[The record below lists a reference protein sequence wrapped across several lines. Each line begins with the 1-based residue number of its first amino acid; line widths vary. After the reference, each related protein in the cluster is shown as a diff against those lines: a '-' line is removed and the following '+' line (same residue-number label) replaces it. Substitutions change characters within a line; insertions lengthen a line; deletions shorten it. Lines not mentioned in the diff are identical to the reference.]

1 MSRIKH
7 QSAFTL
13 IELLVVISIIALL
26 IGILLPALGA
36 ARDSARTT
44 QCLANMRTIGQATAT
59 YAADNNDYYPI
70 GRNPGVTPAYDWST
84 TLGKLMDLN
93 DNGNNSSRTVSGMRV
108 FQCPVVKDG
117 RNSPTGL
124 HYGAHPRMFA
134 RFNSTAAPNAQYVM
148 VGGQPVMLKK
158 TSQEARPSLIAM
170 VFDGALYIASNGAWQ
185 TEPTMQA
192 IDGNTI
198 FAGYRLL
205 YQRPGFDPNFNYYQP
220 INGGTNTDP
229 ESYVGNI
236 HQDVRWRH
244 TGDNALNTLFA
255 DGHSGTFAYNK
266 NNPTLL
272 KINLAV
278 SNP

>member
-1 MSRIKH
+1 MPP
-7 QSAFTL
+7 QAPTWFPL

-26 IGILLPALGA
+26 IAILLPALGA
-36 ARDSARTT
+36 ARDAARTT
-44 QCLANMRTIGQATAT
+44 QCQANLRSIGQAAHT

-84 TLGKLMDLN
+84 TLGKLMDVN
-93 DNGNNSSRTVSGMRV
+93 TTGDNAGKTQSGSRP

-117 RNSPTGL
+117 RNSPQGL

-134 RFNSTAAPNAQYVM
+134 RFNSTAAPAAQYVM
-148 VGGQPVMLKK
+148 VGGQPVTLKK
-158 TSQEARPSLIAM
+158 TSQETRPSLIAM
-170 VFDGALYIASNGAWQ
+170 VFDGALYIAANGAWQ
-185 TEPTMQA
+185 TEATMQA

-198 FAGYRLL
+198 FASYRLL

-229 ESYVGNI
+229 PSYVGNI

-244 TGDNALNTLFA
+244 AFDNALNTVFA
-255 DGHSGTFAYNK
+255 DGHTGTFTYNN

-272 KINLAV
+272 KLNLAV